1 MHPISDK
8 ELDKLFQQRF
18 EDLQIEPSNELW
30 DKISNKLDN
39 KKPAKKT
46 FSIFWMAAASILVVL
61 SAGLWFT
68 KSDEKIISQGSQE
81 IVQEER
87 KMIEQNPVSG
97 DFKTPIKDETEQLST
112 GISQAQNI
120 VTEELSKTESTIQT
134 EAVKVI
140 PEIKTP
146 EEQSEVVIASNV
158 IKRPIVIQPK
168 QPVKVPTRFSG
179 DQSNLD
185 LSQPDLSRD
194 DLIASNNNQDRNSGD
209 EFNSNVKNRKVRGV
223 GGLVNFV
230 ISQVDK
236 REDKLIEFSESDEGT
251 ELSGINLGVLKI
263 KSKK

>member
-46 FSIFWMAAASILVVL
+46 FSILWMAAASILVVL

-97 DFKTPIKDETEQLST
+97 DFKNLTKDETEQLST

-134 EAVKVI
+134 EEVKVI
-140 PEIKTP
+140 PEIKST
-146 EEQSEVVIASNV
+146 ESEVVIASNV

-236 REDKLIEFSESDEGT
+236 REDKLIGT

>member
-18 EDLQIEPSNELW
+18 EDLQVEPSNEVW
-30 DKISNKLDN
+30 EKISDKLDN

-87 KMIEQNPVSG
+87 KVIEQNPVSG
-97 DFKTPIKDETEQLST
+97 DLKTPTKDETEQLLT
-112 GISQAQNI
+112 GITQTQDI
-120 VTEELSKTESTIQT
+120 VAEVLPKTELTIQT
-134 EAVKVI
+134 EEVKVI

-146 EEQSEVVIASNV
+146 EEQAEVVIASNV

-179 DQSNLD
+179 DQSSLD
-185 LSQPDLSRD
+185 LSQPDLSREV
-194 DLIASNNNQDRNSGD
+194 LTASISAHDRNSTD
-209 EFNSNVKNRKVRGV
+209 EFNSNAKNRKIRGV